1 MAKKNTNKNMFRD
14 AFVNDDKDY
23 TKKVEVE
30 YEGEKYEIA
39 EIRFLTQFEI
49 SDIYQSISRKSIIDT
64 KETDKISDNININ
77 EFVLHLAKESIV
89 SWVFE
94 KDITIDNIKYLKEIW
109 KTPIM
114 EAINELREY
123 WEKKDK

>member
-1 MAKKNTNKNMFRD
+1 MAKKNTNKNMFKD

-30 YEGEKYEIA
+30 YDGEKYEIA

-64 KETDKISDNININ
+64 METDKISDNININ